1 MGSKFTFSKILNVLI
16 VLGVL
21 FVIGRYLYM
30 KPKYIQGEVAP
41 NFINYLPSGDS
52 IQLSDFKGQFVL
64 LDFWGSWCPPCRA
77 ESPDLVALYK
87 KFHDAKF
94 KDISNF
100 EIISVG
106 IEKSKK
112 RWLAAIKKD
121 NLYWP
126 YHVSELQR
134 LKSKTA
140 RLYGV
145 NEIPTKYLI
154 NKDGYIISV
163 NPTFEELDK
172 ILTKHLE
179 HF

>member
-1 MGSKFTFSKILNVLI
+1 MASKFSFSKILNVLI
-16 VLGVL
+16 LLGVL
-21 FVIGRYLYM
+21 FIIGRYLYM

-41 NFINYLPSGDS
+41 NFVNYLPSGDS
-52 IQLSDFKGQFVL
+52 IQLADFKGQLVL

-77 ESPDLVALYK
+77 ESPALVALYHK
-87 KFHDAKF
+87 YHDATF

-106 IEKSKK
+106 IEKNKD

-121 NLYWP
+121 KLNWP
-126 YHVSELQR
+126 YHVSELKR
-134 LKSKTA
+134 LKSETA

-163 NPTFEELDK
+163 NPSFEALDK
-172 ILTKHLE
+172 ILTKYLATN
-179 HF
+179 